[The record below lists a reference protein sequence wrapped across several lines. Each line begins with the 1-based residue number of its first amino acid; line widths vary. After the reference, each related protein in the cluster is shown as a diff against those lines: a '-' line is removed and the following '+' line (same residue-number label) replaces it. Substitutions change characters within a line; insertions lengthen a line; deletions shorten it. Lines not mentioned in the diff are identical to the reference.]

1 MYHRSRFGG
10 RDDMDCPSD
19 DWMDRDRGEDCC
31 CKRGPTGPAGPTG
44 PMGPRGFRGERGPMG
59 PRGVTGATG
68 ATGITGPA
76 GATGVT
82 GPAGPTGATGSTGP
96 TGATG
101 PAGGPTGPTGPSGAA
116 GATGVT
122 GPTGPSGAT
131 GPTGP
136 SGATG
141 ATGVT
146 GPTGPTG
153 PSGVTGA
160 TGGTG
165 SAATVSVGTV
175 TTGEPG
181 TEAAV
186 TNSGTPQDAV
196 FNFTIPRGATGGEQP
211 VQLLSAYSTPPQTG
225 AGSTALIFDRNALV
239 YGTAVSHNNNSPDIT
254 INQPGV
260 YTLSFNGSFAPGS
273 NVNFPLNVSTVPQL
287 NGVAATGAATQQTF
301 HTSSDV
307 VNQSFNVPVSVSA
320 VPTTLQIISTGNGF
334 VYSNIH
340 VSLLREGDIP
350 SS

>member
-31 CKRGPTGPAGPTG
+31 CKRGPAGPTGATGSTGLTGATGPAGGPTG
-44 PMGPRGFRGERGPMG
+44 PTGPS
-59 PRGVTGATG
+59 GATG
-68 ATGITGPA
+68 ATGITGPI
-76 GATGVT
+76 
-82 GPAGPTGATGSTGP
+82 
-96 TGATG
+96 
-101 PAGGPTGPTGPSGAA
+101 GPTGPSGAA

-122 GPTGPSGAT
+122 GPTGPT
-131 GPTGP
+131 GPTG
-136 SGATG
+136 SRGATG

-287 NGVAATGAATQQTF
+287 NGVAVTGAATQQTF

>member
-68 ATGITGPA
+68 ATGIIGPA

-82 GPAGPTGATGSTGP
+82 GPAGPTGATGPTGP

-101 PAGGPTGPTGPSGAA
+101 PAGGPTGPTGPSGAT
-116 GATGVT
+116 GATGIT
-122 GPTGPSGAT
+122 GPT

-287 NGVAATGAATQQTF
+287 NGVAVTGAATQQTF